1 MSSPNIL
8 LILVDQHR
16 YDCVGANGHP
26 LVQTPHLDRMA
37 HEGVNFSHAFTPIA
51 VCCPARASLIT
62 GLWPV
67 QHGVLFTEMAEAY
80 RPMRTGLPV
89 FPRGLRDAGYYVAC
103 AGKWHAGTEGGPL
116 EHGFDEYIPE
126 SGYARWRE
134 AQGLPPL
141 PRRNGFFGE
150 TDPAISAGQSR
161 LAWTAGQTLTLL
173 QKARDRGQPFF
184 IMWSPSEPHLP
195 NVVPEP
201 YASLY
206 PPAQVPPWLSFSD
219 PLAGKPYIQRQQRVN
234 WGVEGWTWEHW
245 APTVARYLG
254 EITLLDAQVGRLL
267 AELDALG
274 LADDTMV
281 IYTSDH
287 GDLCGG
293 HGMVDKHYVMYD
305 DVMRVPFI
313 VRWPRLSADGA
324 ADAGGTCD
332 AFVTTGPDLARTFC
346 GLAGVSAPAA
356 MAGQDLVPLLRGA
369 PGDREY
375 AFGCYF
381 GNQFGMYSQR
391 MVRDRG
397 WKYIWN
403 PTAEDELYDLRAD
416 PGELHNLIASPAAA
430 GELARLRTQLAAWL
444 RQVPDPLYNAF
455 TRGQLDQGEKL

>member
-16 YDCVGANGHP
+16 YDCVGANAHP
-26 LVQTPHLDRMA
+26 LVQTPNLDRLA

-80 RPMRTGLPV
+80 RPMRPGLPA
-89 FPRGLRDAGYYVAC
+89 FPRVLAEKGYYIAC

-116 EHGFDEYIPE
+116 DYGFEDYIPE

-134 AQGLPPL
+134 AQGLPPP

-150 TDPAISAGQSR
+150 TDPAVTAGQSR
-161 LAWTAGQTLTLL
+161 LAWTAGRALTLL

-206 PPAQVPPWLSFSD
+206 PPAQVPPWPSFSD
-219 PLAGKPYIQRQQRVN
+219 PLEGKPYIQRQQRVN
-234 WGVEGWTWEHW
+234 WDVEGWTWAQW

-274 LADDTMV
+274 LADDTVV

-313 VRWPRLSADGA
+313 VRWPRLSVEGA
-324 ADAGGTCD
+324 ADAGRTCD
-332 AFVTTGPDLARTFC
+332 AFVTTGHSTLALT
-346 GLAGVSAPAA
+346 
-356 MAGQDLVPLLRGA
+356 
-369 PGDREY
+369 
-375 AFGCYF
+375 
-381 GNQFGMYSQR
+381 
-391 MVRDRG
+391 
-397 WKYIWN
+397 
-403 PTAEDELYDLRAD
+403 
-416 PGELHNLIASPAAA
+416 
-430 GELARLRTQLAAWL
+430 
-444 RQVPDPLYNAF
+444 
-455 TRGQLDQGEKL
+455 